1 MEVAKQSTGPS
12 KGYKIKLYDTNMTE
26 LEGGFNDLIKEES
39 GEVIL
44 GLSIILMERR
54 ASLLNAQVHFIS

>member
-1 MEVAKQSTGPS
+1 
-12 KGYKIKLYDTNMTE
+12 MTE
-26 LEGGFNDLIKEES
+26 LEGGFNDLIKEEL